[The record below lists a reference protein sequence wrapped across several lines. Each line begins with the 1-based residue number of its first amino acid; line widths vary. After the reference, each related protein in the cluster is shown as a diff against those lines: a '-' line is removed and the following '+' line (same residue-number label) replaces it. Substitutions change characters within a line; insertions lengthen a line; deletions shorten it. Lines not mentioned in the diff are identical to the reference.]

1 MDELQARID
10 ANAKPGEPR
19 VTPDAVQGAI
29 ASEHY
34 FRAADGIIGV
44 AFVAQATGAPD
55 PTPDAMPQPL
65 ELVTFCVLVLQN
77 GFTVVGTSAVLSA
90 ANFDAQVGRDVARR
104 DAVAKLW
111 PLMGFRALD
120 RLADEV
126 SARNEEI
133 ARMHG

>member
-19 VTPDAVQGAI
+19 IKPSDVEAAI

-34 FRAADGIIGV
+34 FTAADGV
-44 AFVAQATGAPD
+44 AGASITDGCVADDCNPPD
-55 PTPDAMPQPL
+55 PL
-65 ELVTFCVLVLQN
+65 YLVTICVLVLTN
-77 GFTVVGTSAVLSA
+77 SFIVIGVSSVLSA

-104 DAVAKLW
+104 DAVSKLW